1 MFANKDHRIPGFLTI
16 TLYTNTK
23 WLSMFWIKT
32 YKQNLTESP
41 DKGQVQVTMF
51 LECNLKE
58 MCNVPPRELE
68 ALVKLLK

>member
-1 MFANKDHRIPGFLTI
+1 
-16 TLYTNTK
+16 
-23 WLSMFWIKT
+23 MFWIKT

-58 MCNVPPRELE
+58 MCNVRPRELE